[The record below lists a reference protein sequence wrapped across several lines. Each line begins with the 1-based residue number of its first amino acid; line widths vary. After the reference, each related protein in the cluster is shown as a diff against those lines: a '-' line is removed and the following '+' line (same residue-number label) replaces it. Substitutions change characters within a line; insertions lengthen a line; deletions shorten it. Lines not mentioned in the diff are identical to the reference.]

1 MAIYHCSVKIIGR
14 NAGRSAVAAAAYRSA
29 ECLINE
35 YDGIEHDFTKKNWV
49 DFTEIILPENAP
61 EEYQDR
67 STLWNAVELVEKSKD
82 AQLAREFEVALPT
95 ELTREQQ
102 IEVVEAFVRDN
113 LTSQGMIADI
123 AIHNPPKTNDRHQ
136 PVDKDGNVTRNVEEM
151 QFGNPHAHILCTVRP
166 LDEQGRW
173 EKKSEVEYLCKKN
186 GEERAFTAL
195 EYRKA
200 KEDGWEKQYR
210 YYEGKRKIYY
220 TPFEAKEKKLERVNR
235 TPKTT
240 PYGRKNKIVEYWNSK
255 DRIFEWR
262 QNWEKT
268 VNDEFASMQSEVRI
282 DSRSFRDQGRENEVP
297 TLHMG
302 TAAINRKTCGQRN
315 PRRKIGDRSYAL

>member
-123 AIHNPPKTNDRHQ
+123 AIHNRLRQMTVINLLIKMAMSQ
-136 PVDKDGNVTRNVEEM
+136 EM
-151 QFGNPHAHILCTVRP
+151 
-166 LDEQGRW
+166 
-173 EKKSEVEYLCKKN
+173 
-186 GEERAFTAL
+186 
-195 EYRKA
+195 
-200 KEDGWEKQYR
+200 
-210 YYEGKRKIYY
+210 
-220 TPFEAKEKKLERVNR
+220 
-235 TPKTT
+235 
-240 PYGRKNKIVEYWNSK
+240 
-255 DRIFEWR
+255 
-262 QNWEKT
+262 
-268 VNDEFASMQSEVRI
+268 
-282 DSRSFRDQGRENEVP
+282 
-297 TLHMG
+297 
-302 TAAINRKTCGQRN
+302 
-315 PRRKIGDRSYAL
+315 